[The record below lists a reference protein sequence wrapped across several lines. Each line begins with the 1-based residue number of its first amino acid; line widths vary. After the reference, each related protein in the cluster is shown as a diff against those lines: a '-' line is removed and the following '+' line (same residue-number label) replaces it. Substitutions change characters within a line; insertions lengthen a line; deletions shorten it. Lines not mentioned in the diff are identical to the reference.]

1 VTTLLIANLLL
12 LAAQKEKIWRISE
25 KISHFDEV
33 SGHSVQIMGQADAS
47 HCKGKQHKLRFL
59 TPAELISFLKS
70 YLICRL
76 ESLAL
81 NIAIHDPYATL

>member
-1 VTTLLIANLLL
+1 MAATLLIANLLL
-12 LAAQKEKIWRISE
+12 LAAQKEKIWRIF
-25 KISHFDEV
+25 IINHFDEV
-33 SGHSVQIMGQADAS
+33 SCHSVQIMGQADAS